1 MRILIPA
8 AIVLVAALLVVSCGG
23 LALTAANVP
32 ALFGKFERRA
42 DIAYGDQPRQSL
54 DVYVPLGAHDRP
66 VIVFFYGGGFENGRK
81 SYYRFV
87 GATLAEAGYVAVL
100 PDYRVY
106 PEVKFPT
113 FVDDG
118 AQALAWVVKHAHE
131 IGGDPRRIYLAGHSA
146 GAHIA
151 AMLAYDPARLD
162 RAGVPRDSIHGYIG
176 LSGPYALNP
185 NSKVLNEIFAAPY
198 VLRDWQPAE
207 LAAAGAPPALM
218 LHGEADTVVEVGHA
232 RRMAEKLASLGV
244 PVTLRT
250 YPGRNHRDTVAAF
263 AAPAPHKLP
272 VMAEIRAFVGE

>member
-54 DVYVPLGAHDRP
+54 DVYVPLGARDRP
-66 VIVFFYGGGFENGRK
+66 VIVFFYGGGFENGQK

-87 GATLAEAGYVAVL
+87 GATLAEAGYAAVL

-113 FVDDG
+113 FVEDG

-162 RAGVPRDSIHGYIG
+162 RAGIPPGTIRGYIG

-198 VLRDWQPAE
+198 VLRDWQPAA
-207 LAAAGAPPALM
+207 LARAGAPPALL

-232 RRMAEKLASLGV
+232 RRMAEKLTSLDV